1 MEPNR
6 ATHSIK
12 NLEMADI
19 LNICRLASDGDEN
32 ARRRLMDLLYE
43 RIHRTASYV
52 LSNPDDARDLA
63 QTACVEV
70 LMSAGSYRGD
80 ASLTYWADR
89 VTVQTA
95 AKAFTKK
102 KRRERLREKFFQ
114 PARQVMT
121 TDEQVARAQVRDRL
135 TVHLH
140 ALKYKQRQAVV
151 LRYIHGYSNQQ
162 VADLCEIPLETAR
175 ARLKKGRAE
184 LKKKVLAD
192 PMLSAWVQD
201 WGEE

>member
-1 MEPNR
+1 
-6 ATHSIK
+6 
-12 NLEMADI
+12 MADI